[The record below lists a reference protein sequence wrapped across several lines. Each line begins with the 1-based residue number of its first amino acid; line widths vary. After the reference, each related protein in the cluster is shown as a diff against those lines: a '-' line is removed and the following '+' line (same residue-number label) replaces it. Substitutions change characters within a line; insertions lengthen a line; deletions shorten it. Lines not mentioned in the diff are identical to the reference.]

1 MYNYSSQKKSK
12 NNINHDLK
20 SPSKVNSALHNAM
33 SNKTSIFG
41 KSLWQKL
48 SNKLVIREAAD
59 AVCGVVA
66 AL

>member
-1 MYNYSSQKKSK
+1 MFKTIKQFDMNPQCIITAVKKKSK

-41 KSLWQKL
+41 KSLTEIVKQVSHK
-48 SNKLVIREAAD
+48 
-59 AVCGVVA
+59 
-66 AL
+66 

>member
-41 KSLWQKL
+41 KSLTEIVKQVSHK
-48 SNKLVIREAAD
+48 
-59 AVCGVVA
+59 
-66 AL
+66 